1 MPVRKVMIQW
11 IGIPFNEI
19 PHGSVCNDGERCPR
33 SSIIQ
38 YIEWSHFNK
47 KAYYVI
53 LSSAAYILNIFCVSI
68 LMFALREVWK
78 DNSKMLIVL
87 FEIKEKV
94 GARRVGSLLGLQF
107 QTVYISVLFELFY
120 NQSIQLY
127 NQKIRLKYFYSES
140 KKYTFLSS
148 FNPGCCY
155 FSFLAP
161 P

>member
-1 MPVRKVMIQW
+1 
-11 IGIPFNEI
+11 
-19 PHGSVCNDGERCPR
+19 
-33 SSIIQ
+33 
-38 YIEWSHFNK
+38 
-47 KAYYVI
+47 
-53 LSSAAYILNIFCVSI
+53 
-68 LMFALREVWK
+68 MFALREVWK